1 MAEKKETQ
9 SYSSSPFGGWG
20 AYYIVI
26 PSHNEEKLI
35 SLTLQSLVEQTVL
48 PTKIVVVNDNSTDK
62 TAEIVLA
69 FAEKYS
75 FISLVNKTSD
85 AIHLPGSKVI
95 QAFQKGLETLD
106 DNYDFIVKADSDLIF
121 PSNYFETI
129 IKHFKSDEKIG
140 MAGGFCYIETRTKN
154 NNSNKKNRVPEHLV
168 QKNEI
173 CEEKN
178 GEWILENLTDKDHIR
193 GALKA
198 YRKECFQ
205 QIGGLKPAMG
215 WDTVDELLSKFFGW
229 KVKTDSSLKVKHLKP
244 TGANYNK
251 TARYKQGEAFY
262 TLGYG
267 FWITAIASAKLAM
280 MKKKPL
286 LFLDY
291 IRGFIKAKSA
301 KKTMLV
307 TPEQAKFIRN
317 YRLKKMKE
325 KLF

>member
-1 MAEKKETQ
+1 MRF
-9 SYSSSPFGGWG
+9 YV
-20 AYYIVI
+20 VI
-26 PSHNEEKLI
+26 PSHNEEAFI
-35 SLTLQSLVEQTVL
+35 GLTLQSLVEQTVL
-48 PTKIVVVNDNSTDK
+48 PSQIVVVNDNSTDN
-62 TAEIVLA
+62 TAAIVRS
-69 FAEKYS
+69 FSEKHP
-75 FISLVNKTSD
+75 FISLVNNTSG

-106 DNYDFIVKADSDLIF
+106 DGYDFMVKADADLIF
-121 PSNYFETI
+121 PSDYFETI
-129 IKHFKSDEKIG
+129 TSHFKSDDQLG
-140 MAGGFCYIETRTKN
+140 MAGGFAYI
-154 NNSNKKNRVPEHLV
+154 
-168 QKNEI
+168 
-173 CEEKN
+173 EKN

-193 GALKA
+193 GAFKA
-198 YRKECFQ
+198 YRKDCFR

-215 WDTVDELLSKFFGW
+215 WDTVDELLCKFYGW
-229 KVKTDSSLKVKHLKP
+229 KVITDASLKVKHLKP

-291 IRGFIKAKSA
+291 IKGFLKAKSE
-301 KKTMLV
+301 KKPLLV
-307 TPEQAKFIRN
+307 TAEQAKFIRK
-317 YRLKKMKE
+317 YRLEKMKQ